1 MAFFQWLLNKLYS
14 TVSGLELLS
23 ILGWRHS
30 NCTCKHPHEMRKIIE
45 PDRIANLRDSFL
57 RVLQQ
62 LASGIQTVLRDE
74 LRKGHPLA
82 PLEIGAERRTVH
94 THLHRNVVQCDGMN
108 VVLHHVCANLLHT
121 PNVLLNTHRFPCKYM
136 VG

>member
-1 MAFFQWLLNKLYS
+1 MRQVVESDKITYL
-14 TVSGLELLS
+14 
-23 ILGWRHS
+23 RH
-30 NCTCKHPHEMRKIIE
+30 
-45 PDRIANLRDSFL
+45 SFL

-94 THLHRNVVQCDGMN
+94 AHLRRNIVQRNGMN
-108 VVLHHVCANLLHT
+108 VVLHYVCANLLHT
-121 PNVLLNTHRFPCKYM
+121 PNVLLDTHRFPCKYM
-136 VG
+136 VGRSENDR